1 MRKRTEDTVSSK
13 KAALQNA
20 LKQASNLENEVEM
33 LSEAH
38 AAVLSGNA
46 ATGEVSDFGNG
57 RYSVRFDPREVPVAE
72 TPSQQSFLVLVVDA
86 ESGEHISGSPFV
98 VPYVKSQCLAS
109 QCDLSIDHID
119 EVVAG
124 EVYEAVIHVSK
135 KISTDQVSVPDIL
148 IRPIWSGENSR
159 IPSQAVCV
167 YSSAESEFTT
177 LLFSIQSQRST
188 TDD

>member
-1 MRKRTEDTVSSK
+1 MFSIRAFDKFGNAIKSGGHHFDVHIVGSSSASCSYLNTMRKRTEDTVSSK

-124 EVYEAVIHVSK
+124 ERGRAGV
-135 KISTDQVSVPDIL
+135 
-148 IRPIWSGENSR
+148 
-159 IPSQAVCV
+159 
-167 YSSAESEFTT
+167 
-177 LLFSIQSQRST
+177 RS
-188 TDD
+188 